1 VLVETSCIVNSKFWT
16 IRKET
21 ELIWVFYITI
31 LILLISFIKINLLS
45 FKNQKISQFKSD
57 SKIFDIRKVLEGNLV
72 AEGMVYGISGRL
84 SSTFTAQ
91 FSGDWA
97 NNEGSFIENFQFS
110 TGKNQIRKWNLI
122 IDSNGKIIGTADDI
136 VGKAVGQQY
145 GSAVM
150 LSYKL
155 KLSEDLGGHVIK
167 VIDWMHLLEN
177 DTIFN
182 RSEFRKFGFKV
193 GELVATFRK
202 EK

>member
-1 VLVETSCIVNSKFWT
+1 MLVETSCIVNSKFWT

-31 LILLISFIKINLLS
+31 LILLISFIKINLFS

-57 SKIFDIRKVLEGNLV
+57 SKIFDIRKVLEGNMV

-136 VGKAVGQQY
+136 IGKAVGQQY